1 MGSLEGKIAL
11 VTGAARG
18 IGRATALALAE
29 EGARVG
35 LSDILEEVRNVSQEI
50 NKKGGRS
57 CYANFDVSDE
67 AAVGEGVDRIKKEL
81 GPINIL
87 VNNAGIYT
95 NVKEVRKMPKE
106 NWEREI
112 AINLTGAFLCIKAVL
127 EDMIEQKWGRIINIS
142 SVAGKMGWYGVC
154 SYAASKAGLLG
165 LTKTVALEHGRDG
178 ITCNAVLP
186 GLIKT
191 KAYDLFRE
199 EVRKRILNRIPS
211 REAGNPEDIANVV
224 AFLASEKARYI
235 NGAELDVSAGA
246 GLFTF

>member
-18 IGRATALALAE
+18 IGRATALILAA
-29 EGARVG
+29 EGAQVG
-35 LSDILEEVRNVSQEI
+35 VADILEEVKTVSEDIQ
-50 NKKGGRS
+50 KMGRRS
-57 CYANFDVSDE
+57 TSATFDVSDE
-67 AAVGEGVDRIKKEL
+67 SAVNKGLNLIRKEL
-81 GPINIL
+81 GPIDIL

-106 NWEREI
+106 NWDREI

-127 EDMIEQKWGRIINIS
+127 DDMIEKKWGRIINIS

-165 LTKTVALEHGRDG
+165 LTKTVALEHARDG

-199 EVRKRILNRIPS
+199 DIKKRILSRIPS
-211 REAGNPEDIANVV
+211 REAGNPEDIASVV
-224 AFLASEKARYI
+224 AFLASEGARYI
-235 NGAELDVSAGA
+235 NGAEIDVSAGA
-246 GLFTF
+246 ELFTY

>member
-18 IGRATALALAE
+18 IGRATALALAA
-29 EGARVG
+29 EGAQVG
-35 LSDILEEVRNVSQEI
+35 VADIQEEVKAVSEEI
-50 NKKGGRS
+50 EKLGGKS
-57 CYANFDVSDE
+57 TYTTFDVSDE
-67 AAVGEGVDRIKKEL
+67 SAVNKGFNLIKKQL
-81 GPINIL
+81 GAIDIL

-95 NVKEVRKMPKE
+95 NVKEIRKMPKE
-106 NWEREI
+106 NWDREI

-127 EDMIEQKWGRIINIS
+127 DDMIEKKWGRIINIS
-142 SVAGKMGWYGVC
+142 SVAGKLGWYGVC

-165 LTKTVALEHGRDG
+165 LTKTVALEHARDG

-199 EVRKRILNRIPS
+199 DVRERIINRIPS
-211 REAGNPEDIANVV
+211 KEAGNPEDIAHVV
-224 AFLASEKARYI
+224 AFLALEKARYI
-235 NGAELDVSAGA
+235 NGAEIDVSAGA